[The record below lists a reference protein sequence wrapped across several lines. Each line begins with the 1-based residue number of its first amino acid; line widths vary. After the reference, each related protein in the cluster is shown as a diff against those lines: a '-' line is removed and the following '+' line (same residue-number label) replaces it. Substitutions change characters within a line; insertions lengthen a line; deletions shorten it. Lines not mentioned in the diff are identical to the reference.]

1 MDDLPISF
9 RFIEGIAVVT
19 FEGDL
24 DHNHIDLVFA
34 AVDELVARER
44 CRIILD
50 FQGLGV
56 VSSSALGVF
65 MAYVEDLRER
75 QAYEE
80 TAPEI
85 KLVVGDPRV
94 TNVFDLLGFQML
106 FDYYRS
112 VYEAVE
118 AILDEG
124 SCSRDQ

>member
-1 MDDLPISF
+1 MDDFPINF
-9 RFIEGIAVVT
+9 LFIEGIAVVT
-19 FEGDL
+19 VEGRFDDSL
-24 DHNHIDLVFA
+24 VGLVFA

-44 CRIILD
+44 YRIILD

-80 TAPEI
+80 TAPRI

-94 TNVFDLLGFQML
+94 HNVSGLLGFDLL
-106 FDYYRS
+106 FDLYES

-118 AILDEG
+118 AFLSEEDV
-124 SCSRDQ
+124 RD

>member
-1 MDDLPISF
+1 LDDFPISF

-19 FEGDL
+19 VEGKL
-24 DHNHIDLVFA
+24 DDSLVGLAFA
-34 AVDELVARER
+34 AVDELVAQER
-44 CRIILD
+44 YRIILD

-85 KLVVGDPRV
+85 KLVVGDPRIH
-94 TNVFDLLGFQML
+94 NMSGLLGFDLL
-106 FDYYRS
+106 FDLYES

-118 AILDEG
+118 AFLGEEEG
-124 SCSRDQ
+124 